1 MRSTEGF
8 NLSHAPN
15 QKITHLLFVDDLKTY
30 HKSEQK
36 AAVVSSKLKVM
47 FKDIGLERGINKCA
61 AIHIKR
67 GHLKTSGNNSMP
79 AFDNTNIPLI
89 GDHDHYKFLGK
100 LQNTHHIDDKVI
112 EEVANEY
119 EKRMWVIWTSPLP
132 IPRKIK
138 ATNTYALPSLQYYMW
153 TTDWQINTLRDL
165 DRLTRKIINECH
177 GKHKYKSTQL
187 LYLPSEGG
195 GKGLMEI
202 EALYKHTKI
211 KAAHYTSDDVHI
223 KLVKSFQK
231 KKEDRNL
238 KSVFKDARRYAEE
251 LQLDC
256 QFNEEATVISDAD
269 QVAVI
274 SPETSRKS

>member
-1 MRSTEGF
+1 MS
-8 NLSHAPN
+8 AY
-15 QKITHLLFVDDLKTY
+15 DD
-30 HKSEQK
+30 
-36 AAVVSSKLKVM
+36 A
-47 FKDIGLERGINKCA
+47 
-61 AIHIKR
+61 
-67 GHLKTSGNNSMP
+67 
-79 AFDNTNIPLI
+79 NIPLV

-100 LQNTHHIDDKVI
+100 LQNTQHLDDKVI
-112 EEVANEY
+112 EEAANEY
-119 EKRMWVIWTSPLP
+119 EKRMWVIWTSPLS

-153 TTDWQINTLRDL
+153 TTDWPINTLRDL

-177 GKHKYKSTQL
+177 GKHKYESTQL
-187 LYLPSEGG
+187 LYLPSEKG

-202 EALYKHTKI
+202 EALYKHAKI
-211 KAAHYTSDDVHI
+211 KAAHYINTSDDVHI

-251 LQLDC
+251 LQLD
-256 QFNEEATVISDAD
+256 FTVISHAD

-274 SPETSRKS
+274 STKEPRNIKEGLEGPRDCTYVISDI